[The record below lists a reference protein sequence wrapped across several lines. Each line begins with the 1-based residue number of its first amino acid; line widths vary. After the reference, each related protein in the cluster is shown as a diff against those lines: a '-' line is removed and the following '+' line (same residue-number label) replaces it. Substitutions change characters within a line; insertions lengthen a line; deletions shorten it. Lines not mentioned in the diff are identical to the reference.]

1 MYALLF
7 VLGKVP
13 WVWFTPFVDVITM
26 FAPISFTFNPSI
38 VLINVFAFAVGVPVV
53 VSTKST
59 VLVVADVLII
69 FAGAIKLPLASTGS
83 SYFNPTLL

>member
-1 MYALLF
+1 
-7 VLGKVP
+7 
-13 WVWFTPFVDVITM
+13 M
-26 FAPISFTFNPSI
+26 FAPISFTLNPSI

-69 FAGAIKLPLASTGS
+69 FAGAIKLPLASTAVHILILLFYRIIS
-83 SYFNPTLL
+83 SIFVISYVFSSTFSNDTFF

>member
-1 MYALLF
+1 MYALLL

-26 FAPISFTFNPSI
+26 FAPISLHLIHLLFNKCI
-38 VLINVFAFAVGVPVV
+38 AFAVGVPVV

-69 FAGAIKLPLASTGS
+69 FAGATKLPLASTGS